1 VIRAAWQVRIE
12 RPQQQVFDYVA
23 NLDNE
28 PEWNP
33 DASNVVRKS
42 DGPVGLGTVWE
53 EDFARVGHYVTT
65 ISVYEPPRELEFDA
79 RNPKADARVRFHF
92 AAAGEAATDVSCAVE
107 LTLKGFM
114 RLFEPVMK
122 GVARRGIET
131 SRAPRLKSALE
142 RT

>member
-1 VIRAAWQVRIE
+1 VIQASWQVRIE

-23 NLDNE
+23 DLDNE
-28 PEWNP
+28 PQWNP
-33 DASNVVRKS
+33 DASNVVRTS

-53 EDFARVGHYVTT
+53 EDFARIGHYVTT
-65 ISVYEPPRELEFDA
+65 IDVYEPPGELGFDA

-92 AAAGEAATDVSCAVE
+92 AAAGEAATDVRCEVE
-107 LTLKGFM
+107 LTLKGAM

-131 SRAPRLKSALE
+131 SRGPKLKAALE
-142 RT
+142 R